1 MSQLHSGGEGRL
13 GPPARLAVAVR
24 SHVAWQ
30 EVALQG
36 RLQGQWGQWAGGPG
50 PVWGKRLQLHPR
62 QWQLQRPDGALEG
75 AAHPE
80 PGQRQAWGQ
89 QDSVASGG
97 GQLLGWAWGGSQ
109 SPVLPLPYSPLCL
122 LGNLGTLASCSRRME
137 WCLSGRGGGF
147 GGADPSAPHTGPPCP
162 AGALQLAHW

>member
-97 GQLLGWAWGGSQ
+97 VNSWAGLGVEVRVQ
-109 SPVLPLPYSPLCL
+109 FY
-122 LGNLGTLASCSRRME
+122 
-137 WCLSGRGGGF
+137 
-147 GGADPSAPHTGPPCP
+147 PCP
-162 AGALQLAHW
+162 THPSVSSETSGPWPPAAGGWSGA